1 MKAKLNYTKRIITV
15 FITMMMMSMCVSFPT
30 KSSGSNEPDCK
41 EMANELMILV
51 NNARADAGL
60 KPLLTISFLNDS
72 SQVRAREAVFN
83 FSHERPFCDTDG
95 NYTSFVTAI
104 DDNMIPWESAYEN
117 LACGMD
123 TPESTF
129 LQWQKSPQHWAAI
142 MNPDVQYMSAAVT
155 YDPNSDYGWYWE
167 QMFVKVFDD
176 VYQGIQN
183 NDPEMIEEFP
193 IFRDTNLVYDPA
205 ALHIKPVSNGDI
217 NGDGVVDI
225 FDVVMLE
232 QYLNGYVR
240 LNSEQMKSADIVV
253 DGAVT
258 TMDVEFLRMYVL
270 GEIPELELDVGVAIR
285 TMMSKYSV
293 Y

>member
-285 TMMSKYSV
+285 TMMSK
-293 Y
+293 

>member
-129 LQWQKSPQHWAAI
+129 LQWQKSPQHC
-142 MNPDVQYMSAAVT
+142 AAVT

-285 TMMSKYSV
+285 TMMSK
-293 Y
+293 